1 LKLNVA
7 VSRKKQIAAAILGA
21 VFLATGA
28 AALFHAEAPAERN
41 LATVQKGSFEIRL
54 QTVGVL
60 DASRAFQV
68 VSALPGD
75 RGKIIQI
82 VEDGARVEK
91 GDIVLRFD
99 PTPFDADVHRLS
111 GELKSREAVV
121 EYARQSLEVEK
132 SQADKALN
140 HEQFDLTTAKQ
151 EMARYLAYIAD
162 LHALQKNGHD
172 VVSEIAQAGRK
183 TEQVSTQLQKLE
195 ADLARVQKEVVYKIG
210 QATAELNKAS
220 NELATTHAALVQAQ
234 DQLDKSTVRAPLP
247 GFVVLNEIFQGN
259 QKRKPRAGDTV
270 WQGQAP
276 VYLPDLSSMV
286 VKTQLR
292 EEDLQKIKAGLAATV
307 RIDAYPDA
315 LFEGEVGN
323 VGVLAMDPAGTSM
336 VGKYFQYTVSLKGS
350 DPRLRPG
357 MTARVSIVASSARDV
372 LTVPLAALFSESE
385 GKVCFVFNGQK
396 LIPKLV
402 RVGRMNEDVAEILD
416 GLKEGDRVA
425 LVRP

>member
-1 LKLNVA
+1 MVSKRKQVVA
-7 VSRKKQIAAAILGA
+7 AVLGVA
-21 VFLATGA
+21 FLATGV
-28 AALFHAEAPAERN
+28 AALFRAEAPAERN
-41 LATVQKGSFEIRL
+41 LAAVKKGNFEIRL

-75 RGKIIQI
+75 RGKIIQV
-82 VEDGARVEK
+82 VEDGAKVEK

-99 PTPFDADVHRLS
+99 PTPFEAEVRRLS
-111 GELKSREAVV
+111 GELKSREAIV
-121 EYARQSLEVEK
+121 EYAQQSLEVEK

-140 HEQFDLTTAKQ
+140 HEQFDLATAKQ

-162 LHALQKNGHD
+162 LHGLQKSGHD
-172 VVSEIAQAGRK
+172 VASEIAQAGRK
-183 TEQVSTQLQKLE
+183 TEQVSTQLQKIE
-195 ADLARVQKEVVYKIG
+195 ADLARVRKEVVYKIG
-210 QATAELNKAS
+210 QATAELNKAN
-220 NELATTHAALVQAQ
+220 NELATTRTALAQAQ
-234 DQLDKSTVRAPLP
+234 DQLDKSTVRAPLG

-307 RIDAYPDA
+307 RVDAYPDA
-315 LFEGEVGN
+315 VFEGEVGS
-323 VGVLAMDPAGTSM
+323 VGVQAIDPAGTSM

-372 LTVPLAALFSESE
+372 LTAPLAALFSENE
-385 GKVCFVFNGQK
+385 GRICYVFNGQK
-396 LIPKLV
+396 FVARPV
-402 RVGRMNEDVAEILD
+402 RVGRMNEDVAEIID
-416 GLKEGDRVA
+416 GLKEGEQVA

>member
-1 LKLNVA
+1 LNLA
-7 VSRKKQIAAAILGA
+7 VSRNKQIAAVILGA
-21 VFLATGA
+21 VFLAIGA
-28 AALFHAEAPAERN
+28 ALLFHAEAPAERN
-41 LATVQKGSFEIRL
+41 LAAARKGSFEIRL

-60 DASRAFQV
+60 DASRSFQV

-82 VEDGARVEK
+82 VDDGARVEK

-99 PTPFDADVHRLS
+99 PTPFEADVRRLS

-121 EYARQSLEVEK
+121 EYVQQSLEVEK

-140 HEQFDLTTAKQ
+140 HEQFDLMTAKQ

-162 LHALQKNGHD
+162 LHALQKSGHD
-172 VVSEIAQAGRK
+172 VASEIAQAGRK
-183 TEQVSTQLQKLE
+183 TEQVSTQLQRVE
-195 ADLARVQKEVVYKIG
+195 ADLARVQKEVVFKIG
-210 QATAELNKAS
+210 QATAELNKAN
-220 NELATTHAALVQAQ
+220 NELATTRAALVQAQ

-307 RIDAYPDA
+307 RIDAYPEA

-396 LIPKLV
+396 FIPKPV

-416 GLKEGDRVA
+416 GLKDGDKVA

>member
-1 LKLNVA
+1 MA
-7 VSRKKQIAAAILGA
+7 VSRKKRIAAAIVGTA
-21 VFLATGA
+21 FLATGG
-28 AALFHAEAPAERN
+28 AALFYTEAPAERN
-41 LATVQKGSFEIRL
+41 LATVRKGSFEIRL

-82 VEDGARVEK
+82 VDDGAKVEK

-99 PTPFDADVHRLS
+99 PTPFEAEVRRLS

-132 SQADKALN
+132 SQADKAVN
-140 HEQFDLTTAKQ
+140 HEQFDLATAKQ

-162 LHALQKNGHD
+162 LHGLQKSGHD
-172 VVSEIAQAGRK
+172 VASEIAQAGRR
-183 TEQVSTQLQKLE
+183 TEQVSTQLQKVE
-195 ADLARVQKEVVYKIG
+195 ANLARVQKEVVYKIG

-220 NELATTHAALVQAQ
+220 NELATTRAALVQAQ
-234 DQLDKSTVRAPLP
+234 DQLDKSTVRAPLG

-292 EEDLQKIKAGLAATV
+292 EEDLQKIKTGLAATV

-315 LFEGEVGN
+315 QFEGEVGN
-323 VGVLAMDPAGTSM
+323 VGVLAIDSAGASM
-336 VGKYFQYTVSLKGS
+336 VGKHFQYTVSLKGS

-372 LTVPLAALFSESE
+372 LTVPLAALFSETQ
-385 GKVCFVFNGQK
+385 GKICYVFNGQK
-396 LIPKLV
+396 FIPRLV
-402 RVGRMNEDVAEILD
+402 RVGRMNEDLAEILE
-416 GLKEGDRVA
+416 GLKEGEKVA

>member
-1 LKLNVA
+1 M
-7 VSRKKQIAAAILGA
+7 SRRIKIAAVVLGA
-21 VFLATGA
+21 AFLATGG
-28 AALFHAEAPAERN
+28 AALFYADAPAERN
-41 LATVQKGSFEIRL
+41 LATVQQGSFEIRL
-54 QTVGVL
+54 RTVGVL
-60 DASRAFQV
+60 DASRSFQV

-91 GDIVLRFD
+91 GDVVLRFD
-99 PTPFDADVHRLS
+99 PTPFEAEVRRLS
-111 GELKSREAVV
+111 GDLKSREAVV

-132 SQADKALN
+132 SQAEKALS
-140 HEQFDLTTAKQ
+140 HEQFDLTSAKQ

-172 VVSEIAQAGRK
+172 VASEIAQAQRR
-183 TEQVSTQLQKLE
+183 TEQVATKLQKAE

-210 QATAELNKAS
+210 QATAELNKAN
-220 NELATTHAALVQAQ
+220 NELATTRAALAQAQ
-234 DQLDKSTVRAPLP
+234 DQLDKSTVRAPLG

-292 EEDLQKIKAGLAATV
+292 EEDLQKIKTGLPATV
-307 RIDAYPDA
+307 HIDAYPDA
-315 LFEGEVGN
+315 QFEGEVGN
-323 VGVLAMDPAGTSM
+323 VGVLAVDPAGTSM
-336 VGKYFQYTVSLKGS
+336 VGKHFQYTVSLKGS

-357 MTARVSIVASSARDV
+357 MTARVSIVAASARDV
-372 LTVPLAALFSESE
+372 LTVPLAALFSEAG
-385 GKVCFVFNGQK
+385 GKVCYLFNGQK
-396 LIPKLV
+396 FIPRPV

-416 GLKEGDRVA
+416 GLKQGDRVA